1 MPAIQTVPEAM
12 KGVLSH
18 GRLPSTVAP
27 SGCSSAS
34 GEPFPEVAIERSLYQ
49 LLTHDTSVPII
60 FGWWP
65 RQAPWRPLD
74 MCERMTRCLP
84 AVRPKLDVV
93 VLPNE
98 PHVVEHWMCW
108 SETRG
113 LEDWQ
118 ASFVTSRTPADALA
132 EATAAL
138 SKHLSLQECL
148 FYPMYVTSEMQI
160 IAQNVGFRGVIG
172 DAIDHPFGDLAN
184 AKAWLHPHICHEK
197 RGRSLRDLAGSVARG
212 PLGYIASSMA
222 ELKLAFQKLR
232 TELPDGTKLVLKPS
246 WASGGEGII
255 LNVTQE
261 QLEQFAFP
269 ERPGC
274 VAVLEEM
281 IEGRGSLLSPTSYMV
296 GCEPCGG
303 LADQILDE
311 GGAVNLGNR
320 WPSTLPDHVTESCVQ
335 VALALQEQWQL
346 KSNWGLDFVL
356 DKEGRPVIVDINM
369 GRPNGNFAVRL
380 WESSFTQQLFLHT
393 ASFPTPAGMSCRS
406 LFDALLEQGLLWS
419 DATLEGVVV
428 YQFLPGQ
435 VSSFTVAS
443 AAGWFRVDELIAAF
457 QQILHTIGF

>member
-34 GEPFPEVAIERSLYQ
+34 EGSEPFREVAIERSLYQ

-93 VLPNE
+93 VLP
-98 PHVVEHWMCW
+98 
-108 SETRG
+108 
-113 LEDWQ
+113 
-118 ASFVTSRTPADALA
+118 LA

-138 SKHLSLQECL
+138 SKHLSLQEWPFL
-148 FYPMYVTSEMQI
+148 PMYVTSEMQI
-160 IAQNVGFRGVIG
+160 MAQNVGFRGVIG

-184 AKAWLHPHICHEK
+184 AKAWLHPHISHEK
-197 RGRSLRDLAGSVARG
+197 RGRSLRDLAGTVARG

-380 WESSFTQQLFLHT
+380 WESSFAQQLFLHT
-393 ASFPTPAGMSCRS
+393 ASFTTPAGMSCRS

-443 AAGWFRVDELIAAF
+443 AASWFRVDELIAAF